1 MRKNCAKFRLIVV
14 WFGRTRDVKDFSDVT
29 LAWEDE
35 EQGDVWDLQVK
46 VKVNNFNDMALA
58 WEDEVWEKS
67 SRTSRKVNVNWSTWA
82 WEDGLKWKLFDER
95 NYFEILSRR
104 VWFYRWRI
112 AWLKSEMSSKVKYG
126 GQRMLCKL
134 ILIKLRIECN
144 RELNAMENW
153 MQWRIECNG
162 ELNAMKNWKIKN
174 SMKWRIQWSEE
185 FNEMKS
191 SMKWRIQWI

>member
-1 MRKNCAKFRLIVV
+1 MRKNYAKFRLIVV

-35 EQGDVWDLQVK
+35 ERGDVWDLQVK

-95 NYFEILSRR
+95 NYFEILSFFGFTDEELHCLVEIRNEQQSEI
-104 VWFYRWRI
+104 WRTKN
-112 AWLKSEMSSKVKYG
+112 ALQTYSD
-126 GQRMLCKL
+126 Q
-134 ILIKLRIECN
+134 IK
-144 RELNAMENW
+144 NW
-153 MQWRIECNG
+153 MQ
-162 ELNAMKNWKIKN
+162 
-174 SMKWRIQWSEE
+174 
-185 FNEMKS
+185 
-191 SMKWRIQWI
+191 

>member
-1 MRKNCAKFRLIVV
+1 MWIKWIQEISCNLGLGFSLISDIEQQCFQDMRKNYAKFRLIVV

-112 AWLKSEMSSKVKYG
+112 ALPGWNPKWAAKWNMEDK
-126 GQRMLCKL
+126 
-134 ILIKLRIECN
+134 ECFAN
-144 RELNAMENW
+144 LF
-153 MQWRIECNG
+153 
-162 ELNAMKNWKIKN
+162 
-174 SMKWRIQWSEE
+174 WS
-185 FNEMKS
+185 N
-191 SMKWRIQWI
+191 

>member
-1 MRKNCAKFRLIVV
+1 MVFCFSLISDIEQQCFQDMRKNYAKFRLIVV

-112 AWLKSEMSSKVKYG
+112 ALPGWNPKWAAKWNMEDK
-126 GQRMLCKL
+126 
-134 ILIKLRIECN
+134 ECFAN
-144 RELNAMENW
+144 LF
-153 MQWRIECNG
+153 
-162 ELNAMKNWKIKN
+162 
-174 SMKWRIQWSEE
+174 WS
-185 FNEMKS
+185 N
-191 SMKWRIQWI
+191 

>member
-1 MRKNCAKFRLIVV
+1 MRKNYAKFRLIVV

-82 WEDGLKWKLFDER
+82 WEDGLKWKLFDES
-95 NYFEILSRR
+95 FLMKETILRFW
-104 VWFYRWRI
+104 V
-112 AWLKSEMSSKVKYG
+112 
-126 GQRMLCKL
+126 
-134 ILIKLRIECN
+134 
-144 RELNAMENW
+144 
-153 MQWRIECNG
+153 
-162 ELNAMKNWKIKN
+162 
-174 SMKWRIQWSEE
+174 EE
-185 FNEMKS
+185 FGFTDEELPGWNP
-191 SMKWRIQWI
+191 KWAAKWNMEDKECFANLFWSN